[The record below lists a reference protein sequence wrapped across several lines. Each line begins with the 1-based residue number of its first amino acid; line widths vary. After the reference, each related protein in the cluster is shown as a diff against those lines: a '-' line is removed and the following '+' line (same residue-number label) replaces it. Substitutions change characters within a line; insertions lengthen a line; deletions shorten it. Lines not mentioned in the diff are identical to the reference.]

1 MVETTTKSLEREYI
15 IPLKKS
21 YLKVARYKRT
31 SKAIKTIKQFIAK
44 HMKVEDRDVSK
55 VKLDP
60 YFNNDIWFRGK
71 TNPPTKVKVKAVKE
85 GGIVKVDFVEIP
97 DRVKFAKAR
106 HDKFHKETGK
116 KPEIKPEEEKPDTLN
131 NLKVVKGTSEKTE
144 DALKGTS
151 ERKEETE
158 KEQAVAQQREKQAQQ
173 KANVEKHTVKGKAP
187 QIRRLAMKK

>member
-1 MVETTTKSLEREYI
+1 MAETTPKLLEREYI

-21 YLKVARYKRT
+21 YLKGPRYERT
-31 SKAIKTIKQFIAK
+31 SKAIKTIKKFIAR
-44 HMKVEDRDVSK
+44 HMKVEDRDTSK

-60 YFNNDIWFRGK
+60 YFNNEIWFRGK

-85 GGIVKVDFVEIP
+85 GGIVSVGFVEIP

-106 HDKFHKETGK
+106 HDKFHKETQKGAS
-116 KPEIKPEEEKPDTLN
+116 PKPEEEKPEE
-131 NLKVVKGTSEKTE
+131 KSE
-144 DALKGTS
+144 G

-158 KEQAVAQQREKQAQQ
+158 KEQAVAVQREMQAKQ
-173 KANVEKHTVKGKAP
+173 KANVEKHTIRKKAP